1 MLMIYKN
8 IVPFIELFHKNFLK
22 NRERYKHYITEFRST
37 FIESKLYQHY
47 LDVMKN

>member
-22 NRERYKHYITEFRST
+22 NRERYKHYITEFISIL
-37 FIESKLYQHY
+37 FGCHEKLKQ
-47 LDVMKN
+47 